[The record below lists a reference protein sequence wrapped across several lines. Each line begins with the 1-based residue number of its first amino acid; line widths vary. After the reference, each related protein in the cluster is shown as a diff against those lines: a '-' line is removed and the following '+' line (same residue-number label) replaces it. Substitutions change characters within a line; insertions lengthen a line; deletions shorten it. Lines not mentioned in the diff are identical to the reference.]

1 MKQAKV
7 LNEKEVS
14 KLFKVCEITNY
25 VERNKLIVAFSY
37 YGGLRAME
45 IANLNVSD
53 ILTPTNTV
61 SDIIVLS
68 KEQTKEQTKGSKRNV
83 VHVGKKLER
92 KILRFI
98 SKYPNT
104 IHNKGKSLFRSQKG
118 EGFTSQTIQNL
129 FRNLYNLAN
138 IQHASSHSGRRSF
151 ITNLSEKGISTR
163 VIQELARH
171 SSMVTTQRYIDVS
184 SDKLKNAVNLIWLF
198 FTVKLVVKERTVVD
212 L

>member
-1 MKQAKV
+1 MLELAKYGEGNMKQAKV
-7 LNEKEVS
+7 LNEKELS

-37 YGGLRAME
+37 YGGLRAIE

-68 KEQTKEQTKGSKRNV
+68 KEQTKGSKRSV

-129 FRNLYNLAN
+129 FRNLYKLAN

-151 ITNLSEKGISTR
+151 ITKLSEKGISTR

-184 SDKLKNAVNLIWLF
+184 NDKLKYAINAI
-198 FTVKLVVKERTVVD
+198 
-212 L
+212 

>member
-1 MKQAKV
+1 MFELAKYGEVNMKQAKV
-7 LNEKEVS
+7 LNEKELS

-37 YGGLRAME
+37 YGGLRAIE

-129 FRNLYNLAN
+129 FRNLYKLAN
-138 IQHASSHSGRRSF
+138 IQHASSHSGRRTF

-184 SDKLKNAVNLIWLF
+184 NDKLKNAVNAL
-198 FTVKLVVKERTVVD
+198 
-212 L
+212 